1 MLAREKLYLEEE
13 IRSEQ
18 GFEGIIGR
26 SAAIR
31 SVLCKIETVAPA
43 DSTVSIDDEEGTM
56 SATKLAP
63 TTMPPFTSSLPVLL
77 PPPSW
82 EPGTLA
88 KRYDA
93 LSHLS
98 HSLVSQSPE
107 DLPCN
112 LSAFMRPLL
121 DFDFLDLIVFKEGSS
136 EVLWH
141 SIGAG
146 QFPTPDVPMEETTYW
161 WVYQQKQPLFISDWK
176 LDERFT
182 ARREALKNL
191 GFEYRSLCRLPLR
204 TSSGPIGVLSFVSFR
219 PHDYLEEEMRFLSIV
234 AEQVS
239 LSVASVLHCERS
251 RSAQS
256 ELCVMC
262 ERLNLLHELT
272 NSLVANPNLDDLLT
286 AVVAGARRVIQSDFA
301 ILGLV
306 DPERGRRGLN
316 AFDVHDETALDRK
329 AVDSLVEMLTARVLS
344 VGKLSAGEAED
355 LASRSAEGDQNW
367 VVAGFKRSCVL
378 PLVSRDQPLGILV
391 MGRRENTAYT
401 QDEIE
406 FMLFLSRQA
415 AMAVERVGLCGGL
428 GVLRDNLADER
439 VYRADE
445 IRTEARFEEIVGRS
459 SALQRV
465 LPQVEIV
472 APTDSGVLIT
482 GETGTGKELIARA
495 VHNLST
501 RRGRPFV
508 KLNCAAIPS
517 GLLESELFG
526 HERGA
531 FTGAVMQKAGRFE
544 AADKGTLFLDE
555 VGDIPLE
562 LQPKLLRVLQEG
574 EFERL
579 GSTRTQQVDV
589 RVIAATHRDLKQM
602 IEDGEFR
609 SDLYYRL
616 HVFPL
621 TMPPLRDR
629 REDIPLLVRHYV
641 DKYARRMNRR
651 IETVPSRAMEVMATY
666 SWPGNVR
673 ELQNFIERAVI
684 LSPGSV
690 LRAPLAELKEA
701 APQGADSKLS
711 TLEDAERDHVLRA
724 LRESNW
730 ILGGPDGAAVRLG
743 MKRTTL
749 AYRIRKLKI
758 PCRPQ

>member
-1 MLAREKLYLEEE
+1 
-13 IRSEQ
+13 
-18 GFEGIIGR
+18 
-26 SAAIR
+26 
-31 SVLCKIETVAPA
+31 
-43 DSTVSIDDEEGTM
+43 M

-63 TTMPPFTSSLPVLL
+63 TTMPPFTSSLHRVRLPLPLL
-77 PPPSW
+77 ES
-82 EPGTLA
+82 GTSA

-93 LSHLS
+93 LSRLS

-112 LSAFMRPLL
+112 LSALMRPLL

-141 SIGAG
+141 SIGTG
-146 QFPTPDVPMEETTYW
+146 QFPTLDVPMEETTYW

-176 LDERFT
+176 LDERF
-182 ARREALKNL
+182 APRREALKNL

-219 PHDYLEEEMRFLSIV
+219 PHNYFEEEMRFLSMV

-239 LSVASVLHCERS
+239 LAVASVLHFERS

-262 ERLNLLHELT
+262 ERLELLQELT

-306 DPERGRRGLN
+306 DPESGRLRLN
-316 AFDVHDETALDRK
+316 AFELRDETALDRK
-329 AVDSLVEMLTARVLS
+329 SVDSLVEVLTAAVLS
-344 VGKLSAGEAED
+344 VGKPSAEKAED
-355 LASRSAEGDQNW
+355 LASTSADGDQNR

-378 PLVSRDQPLGILV
+378 PLVSRDQTLGILA

-406 FMLFLSRQA
+406 FMLFLSRQV
-415 AMAVERVGLCGGL
+415 AMAVEWAGVYGKLRGLP
-428 GVLRDNLADER
+428 DNLADER

-465 LPQVEIV
+465 LSQVEVV

-495 VHNLST
+495 IHNLST

-616 HVFPL
+616 YVFPL
-621 TMPPLRDR
+621 TVPPLRDR

-690 LRAPLAELKEA
+690 LRAPLADLKEA
-701 APQGADSKLS
+701 APQ
-711 TLEDAERDHVLRA
+711 ERTR
-724 LRESNW
+724 S
-730 ILGGPDGAAVRLG
+730 
-743 MKRTTL
+743 
-749 AYRIRKLKI
+749 
-758 PCRPQ
+758 

>member
-1 MLAREKLYLEEE
+1 MHHNQAASSRSLHLQQKPSSHRSLHRRAFVRGRREEVNMSNRIHEVD
-13 IRSEQ
+13 
-18 GFEGIIGR
+18 F
-26 SAAIR
+26 
-31 SVLCKIETVAPA
+31 
-43 DSTVSIDDEEGTM
+43 EEGVM

-63 TTMPPFTSSLPVLL
+63 TAMPPFTDSLPRVH
-77 PPPSW
+77 PSPLW
-82 EPGTLA
+82 EPGMLA

-93 LSHLS
+93 LSRLS
-98 HSLVSQSPE
+98 HSLVCQSPE
-107 DLPCN
+107 DLLCN
-112 LSAFMRPLL
+112 LSALMRPLL

-161 WVYQQKQPLFISDWK
+161 WVYQQKQPLFISDWT
-176 LDERFT
+176 LDERFVP
-182 ARREALKNL
+182 RREALKNL

-219 PHDYLEEEMRFLSIV
+219 PHDYFEEEMRFLSMV

-239 LSVASVLHCERS
+239 LAVASVLHFERS

-256 ELCVMC
+256 ELCVTC
-262 ERLNLLHELT
+262 ERLKLLKELT

-286 AVVAGARRVIQSDFA
+286 AAVGGARRVIKSDFA

-306 DPERGRRGLN
+306 DPENGRLRLN
-316 AFDVHDETALDRK
+316 AFDVGDETTLDRK
-329 AVDSLVEMLTARVLS
+329 AVDSLVEMLTARF
-344 VGKLSAGEAED
+344 LSAGKPSAGKAED

-367 VVAGFKRSCVL
+367 IVAGFKRSCVL
-378 PLVSRDQPLGILV
+378 PLVSQDQTLGILA

-406 FMLFLSRQA
+406 FMLFLSHQV
-415 AMAVERVGLCGGL
+415 AMAVERAEVCGELRG
-428 GVLRDNLADER
+428 LRDDLGDER

-445 IRTEARFEEIVGRS
+445 IRTEPRFEEIVGRS

-465 LPQVEIV
+465 LPQVEVV
-472 APTDSGVLIT
+472 APTDSAVLIT

-495 VHNLST
+495 IHNQST

-621 TMPPLRDR
+621 TVPPLRDR

-666 SWPGNVR
+666 PWPGNVR

-690 LRAPLAELKEA
+690 LRAPLAELNEA
-701 APQGADSKLS
+701 APQGVDSKLS
-711 TLEDAERDHVLRA
+711 TLEDAERDHIFRA

-730 ILGGPDGAAVRLG
+730 ILGGPGGAAVRLG